1 MRFGLPWRVE
11 GIRYEARETAEAAA
25 RRAGLPLNEW
35 LNAIILQQ
43 AAGREPKPQPHTAAH
58 DDDRSDDF
66 SKVQLRLD
74 DLTRRIEHVARTGP
88 TAYAPKRSLY
98 DTDQIADRVERLEQR
113 IHEVTSYRP
122 DTTPQ
127 GTLHALS
134 GEETHTPDAPLR
146 LDKLEEYL
154 RRITGQIEALKRP
167 GIEEAIR
174 TLRAE
179 LGDIGRALAE
189 ALPRHA
195 IETLEM
201 QIQVLAQRIAE
212 GREAGVDGGTL
223 IGIENGLAEVR
234 DALRDLMP
242 AENLVGYNEAIKAL
256 TQKIDLIVADRD
268 PATMQQLER
277 SLATLREMSAHV
289 ASNDAVSRLSAQVQT
304 IAEKIDRFAVG

>member
-43 AAGREPKPQPHTAAH
+43 ATGQEPKPQPHAAVH
-58 DDDRSDDF
+58 SDDRANDF
-66 SKVQLRLD
+66 SKAQLRLD
-74 DLTRRIEHVARTGP
+74 DLARCIEHVARTGP

-113 IHEVTSYRP
+113 IHEVTSCRP
-122 DTTPQ
+122 ETTPQ
-127 GTLHALS
+127 GTLYALS

-146 LDKLEEYL
+146 LDKLEEHL
-154 RRITGQIEALKRP
+154 RRVTGQIEALKRP

-174 TLRAE
+174 SLRADR
-179 LGDIGRALAE
+179 GDIGRALAE
-189 ALPRHA
+189 ALPRRA
-195 IETLEM
+195 IETLEL

-212 GREAGVDGGTL
+212 GREAGVAGGTL

-242 AENLVGYNEAIKAL
+242 AENLVGY
-256 TQKIDLIVADRD
+256 
-268 PATMQQLER
+268 
-277 SLATLREMSAHV
+277 
-289 ASNDAVSRLSAQVQT
+289 
-304 IAEKIDRFAVG
+304 